1 MGDAGVLGLG
11 AAVLWRAAAPFH
23 FLKTDKQIMKYKTTS
38 SLLLAILALAVHA
51 NAENLLKNGNAESGS
66 GEGWSPAPTLS
77 AEAHGGSN
85 SFLIAN
91 AGREILSDPI
101 EVHPGAVYVLTGFFK
116 SAGKSA
122 LHFGLQPY
130 DAQGRRINSINI
142 NRLPDTATVLTADAK
157 EGDTT
162 LLIANGQAWKADP
175 KWAAAAFNI
184 DASGSLTDLPNFNIS
199 GLGITEVRKAGD
211 HWEVVLASPLPA
223 PYPKGTK
230 VAEHLAAGGNMYI
243 DAMPKNIGSE
253 WVKISGPIRG
263 TDTGLSGNK
272 FWLGTTS
279 VKVVVIANANE
290 AGDAMFFDDIELEKV
305 SDQ

>member
-1 MGDAGVLGLG
+1 
-11 AAVLWRAAAPFH
+11 
-23 FLKTDKQIMKYKTTS
+23 MKFKTTS
-38 SLLLAILALAVHA
+38 SILLAILAMAFPAH
-51 NAENLLKNGNAESGS
+51 AENLVKNGNAESGS
-66 GEGWSPAPTLS
+66 GEGWSPAPALS

-101 EVHPGAVYVLTGFFK
+101 EVQPEAAYVLSGYFK

-184 DASGSLTDLPNFNIS
+184 DDSDNLTDLPNFNLT

-211 HWEVVLASPLPA
+211 HWEVVLAAPLPA
-223 PYPKGTK
+223 AYPKGAK
-230 VAEHLAAGGNMYI
+230 VAEHLAAGGNMYV

-253 WVKISGPIRG
+253 WVKVTGPIKG
-263 TDTGLSGNK
+263 TEAGLSGNK

-290 AGDAMFFDDIELEKV
+290 AGDPLFFDDIELEKV

>member
-1 MGDAGVLGLG
+1 
-11 AAVLWRAAAPFH
+11 
-23 FLKTDKQIMKYKTTS
+23 MKFKTTS
-38 SLLLAILALAVHA
+38 SILLAILAMAFPAH
-51 NAENLLKNGNAESGS
+51 AENLVKNGNAESGS
-66 GEGWSPAPTLS
+66 GEGWSPAPALS

-101 EVHPGAVYVLTGFFK
+101 EVQPEAAYVLSGYFK
-116 SAGKSA
+116 SAGNSA

-184 DASGSLTDLPNFNIS
+184 DDSDNLTDLPNFNLT

-211 HWEVVLASPLPA
+211 HWEVVLAAPLPA
-223 PYPKGTK
+223 AYPKGAK
-230 VAEHLAAGGNMYI
+230 VAEHLAAGGNMYV

-253 WVKISGPIRG
+253 WVKVTGPIKG
-263 TDTGLSGNK
+263 TEAGLSGNK

-290 AGDAMFFDDIELEKV
+290 AGDPLFFDDIELKKV